1 MLGQKQAWKLCCKLI
16 KIFWKSE
23 KTAFQTAGDFKG
35 INPVFFEKAAS
46 AGAAGTCCLST
57 KPAFTGGFFGELLGS
72 AIKTASN
79 PFRTDNK
86 SYFSG
91 TIMNKS
97 VMKSAILVN
106 LVCLMFLAGCV
117 TQNEVRSL
125 DTRLN
130 QLEVR
135 NAEARRSSEALKS
148 DLEVRQE
155 DEQALRQLSASLR
168 AKVGALNEEIRA
180 LNGRIEELE
189 HRLNRQN
196 QKAADGVKVEEGQI
210 EKLAKSTKANDERIY
225 QIEQYL
231 NFEPSAQK
239 APPKNSSEK
248 TVAKIIPSD
257 QAKKEPGED
266 EIYRMAKQAFDQG
279 DSDVA
284 RKKFQELIEKFPK
297 SERADNAQFWIGEI
311 YYREKWYEKAILE
324 YQKVI
329 ENYPTGNKVPASLL
343 KQGLAFLNLGDKTNS
358 RLILEELIKKH
369 PKSNEAKIAKDKV
382 KSLK

>member
-1 MLGQKQAWKLCCKLI
+1 VP
-16 KIFWKSE
+16 FN
-23 KTAFQTAGDFKG
+23 QTRR
-35 INPVFFEKAAS
+35 
-46 AGAAGTCCLST
+46 
-57 KPAFTGGFFGELLGS
+57 TGGFFGHLPGS
-72 AIKTASN
+72 GVKTTSKS
-79 PFRTDNK
+79 FRRDNK

-97 VMKSAILVN
+97 LMKSVVLVN
-106 LVCLMFLAGCV
+106 LVCLMFLAGCATENQV
-117 TQNEVRSL
+117 TSL

-130 QLEVR
+130 ELEVR
-135 NAEARRSSEALKS
+135 NAETKDSNEALKS
-148 DLEVRQE
+148 DLAVREE
-155 DEQALRQLSASLR
+155 DEQALRHQSASLR
-168 AKVGALNEEIRA
+168 AKVEALNDEIRA

-189 HRLNRQN
+189 HRLNRQK
-196 QKAADGVKVEEGQI
+196 QTEAKGIKADEEQVA
-210 EKLAKSTKANDERIY
+210 KLAKSTKTNDERIY

-239 APPKNSSEK
+239 APEKKPGEK
-248 TVAKIIPSD
+248 TTAKIIPAG
-257 QAKKEPGED
+257 QAQNGLSED

-279 DSDVA
+279 DSDAA

-329 ENYPTGNKVPASLL
+329 ENYPKGNKVPASLL